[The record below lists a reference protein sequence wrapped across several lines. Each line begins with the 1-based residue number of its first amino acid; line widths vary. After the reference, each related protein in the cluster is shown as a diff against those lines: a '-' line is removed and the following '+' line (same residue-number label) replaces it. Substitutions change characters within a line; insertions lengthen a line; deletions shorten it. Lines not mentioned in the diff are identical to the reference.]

1 MGFFRFN
8 SGTGNQDATLEN
20 SALIA
25 ALNKA
30 QAIIWFDLNG
40 NVLDAND
47 NFLQAMGYSL
57 EEVRGEHHRIFVR
70 PETADS
76 PEYATFWAGLRNGS
90 LCSDTFER
98 VRKNGAPIWIEA
110 SYNPILNT
118 EGEVVKI
125 VKFAT
130 DVTASRLAEQ
140 SATGQLNAISR
151 SQAVIEFSPDGKIL
165 NANLNFEQAMG
176 YSCDEIV
183 GKHHSMFVMS
193 EDAASAEYASFWKDL
208 ARGEFKTGEFR
219 RKAKG
224 GWEVW
229 LQASYN
235 PITDL
240 HGNVLKIVKFAADI
254 TAEKTFSA
262 DAQGQLSAISKSQA
276 VIEFDL
282 DGHIL
287 TANQNFLDALGYQ
300 LDEIQGQH
308 HRMFVDPDYGNSDEY
323 KTFWADLKQ
332 GKFMGGEF
340 MRLTRSGEPIWIQA
354 TYNPI
359 FDASGNP
366 YKVVKFAT
374 DITQRVRVVETIAQS
389 LQKLSSG
396 DLCIDMSDAFPPEF
410 ERIRQDF
417 NAATSALLA
426 AMKAIVE
433 NTSSIRGD
441 VTQIS
446 SASANLATRT
456 EKQAAALEETAAAV
470 DELTASV
477 LSATELAEAAKQMS
491 MDTKSSAQK
500 SAGVMNET
508 RQAMEKISESSS
520 KISRIIGVIDEI
532 SFQTNLLALNAGVE
546 AARAGEAGLGFA
558 VVAAEV
564 RALAQRSSDAA
575 QEIAELIS
583 ASADEVK
590 SGVELVGN
598 ANISISEVENLI
610 ITISER
616 VEEISSSSREQ
627 STTLKEINT
636 AINQLDQVTQENAA
650 MFEESNA
657 ATQNLSYAINTL
669 AENTSAFQIDPHET
683 DHMSGQWGDTSEMTE
698 ESGIQQRLS
707 S

>member
-1 MGFFRFN
+1 MTIFCRLW
-8 SGTGNQDATLEN
+8 DIL
-20 SALIA
+20 
-25 ALNKA
+25 
-30 QAIIWFDLNG
+30 
-40 NVLDAND
+40 
-47 NFLQAMGYSL
+47 LQAMGYSL

-76 PEYATFWAGLRNGS
+76 PEYATFWAELRNGT

-208 ARGEFKTGEFR
+208 ARGEFKAGEFR

-224 GWEVW
+224 GREVW

-308 HRMFVDPDYGNSDEY
+308 HHMFVDPDYGNSDEY

-396 DLCIDMSDAFPPEF
+396 DLSIDMSEAFPP
-410 ERIRQDF
+410 
-417 NAATSALLA
+417 N
-426 AMKAIVE
+426 
-433 NTSSIRGD
+433 
-441 VTQIS
+441 
-446 SASANLATRT
+446 
-456 EKQAAALEETAAAV
+456 
-470 DELTASV
+470 
-477 LSATELAEAAKQMS
+477 
-491 MDTKSSAQK
+491 
-500 SAGVMNET
+500 
-508 RQAMEKISESSS
+508 
-520 KISRIIGVIDEI
+520 
-532 SFQTNLLALNAGVE
+532 LNASG
-546 AARAGEAGLGFA
+546 R
-558 VVAAEV
+558 
-564 RALAQRSSDAA
+564 
-575 QEIAELIS
+575 IS
-583 ASADEVK
+583 MRRP
-590 SGVELVGN
+590 LPC
-598 ANISISEVENLI
+598 L
-610 ITISER
+610 
-616 VEEISSSSREQ
+616 
-627 STTLKEINT
+627 
-636 AINQLDQVTQENAA
+636 
-650 MFEESNA
+650 
-657 ATQNLSYAINTL
+657 
-669 AENTSAFQIDPHET
+669 PP
-683 DHMSGQWGDTSEMTE
+683 
-698 ESGIQQRLS
+698 
-707 S
+707 